1 MYSGNSKRDILLV
14 FPGKFKAS
22 DPLFPLS
29 LLYLAASLQEE
40 GFTVRVL
47 DMRLEDYHHFEIG
60 NPVFIGIS
68 CITGLQIKHAL
79 EFARYARMRNS
90 SSPIVW
96 GGVHPSLLPQ
106 QTASNDYVDV
116 VVRGEGELIIKNL
129 AKALA
134 LNEPLDTVA
143 GITYRLNGLIKN
155 NPDGNIPDLD
165 AEPIALPYDLL
176 QMDRYP
182 AVKSGRFHIQT
193 SRGCPH
199 RCGFCYNVY
208 FNMNKWRAKSANRV
222 LDEIEYVLAKFPQV
236 KIIDPVDDNFFVD
249 KKRVEEICEGIIS
262 RKLGI
267 QWRANCRFD
276 YLSTYDKDFLELIEK
291 AGCVELNFGGES
303 GSERL
308 QKFICKDVTANE
320 MLQSVANLRR
330 WAPSIEPYVTWMI
343 GLPGET
349 DDDLNQTFDLMD
361 KMCEV
366 NPKTQHLEIF
376 VYTPFP
382 SPVMQLLP
390 VQYKSPQSLE
400 EWGSVHVFH
409 FNPPW
414 YSKAQVEKLRTISA
428 VVRYGFYPQSRIR
441 ERDFAYRT
449 AYGLMNRIAKYRWKH
464 RYFEFPIEIRIA
476 DALAMK
482 FKGSL

>member
-1 MYSGNSKRDILLV
+1 MLV
-14 FPGKFKAS
+14 FPGKFKAP
-22 DPLFPLS
+22 DPLVPLS

-40 GFTVRVL
+40 GFTVRIL
-47 DMRLEDYHHFEIG
+47 DMRVEDYRHFEIG
-60 NPVFIGIS
+60 NPVFVGIS
-68 CITGLQIKHAL
+68 CISGLQIKYAL
-79 EFARYARMRNS
+79 EFARYVRMHDP

-96 GGVHPSLLPQ
+96 GGVHPTLLPE
-106 QTASNDYVDV
+106 QTASNDYVDI
-116 VVRGEGELIIKNL
+116 VVRGEGELIIKDL
-129 AKALA
+129 ANALA

-143 GITYRLNGLIKN
+143 GITYNLNGLIKN
-155 NPDGNIPDLD
+155 NPDGNIMDLD
-165 AEPIALPYDLL
+165 AQPIALPYDLL

-182 AVKSGRFHIQT
+182 SVKSGRFHIQT

-199 RCGFCYNVY
+199 RCGFCYNIY
-208 FNMNKWRAKSANRV
+208 FNKNKWRAKSAKRV
-222 LDEIEYVLAKFPQV
+222 LDEIEYILTKFPHV

-249 KKRVEEICEGIIS
+249 KKRVEEICRGILG

-276 YLSTYDKDFLELIEK
+276 YLSTYDKDFLELLEK

-308 QKFICKDVTANE
+308 QQFICKDVTANQ

-330 WAPSIEPYVTWMI
+330 WATSIEPYVTWMI

-349 DDDLNQTFDLMD
+349 EDDLNQTFDLMD

-382 SPVMQLLP
+382 SPLMNFLP
-390 VQYKSPQSLE
+390 AQYKLPQSLE
-400 EWGSVHVFH
+400 EWGDIYVFH
-409 FNPPW
+409 FDPPW
-414 YSKAQVEKLRTISA
+414 HSKTQVEKLHIISA
-428 VVRYGFYPQSRIR
+428 VIRYGFYPQSRIR
-441 ERDFAYRT
+441 ERDVAYKI
-449 AYGLMNRIAKYRWKH
+449 AYGVMNHIAKYRWKR
-464 RYFEFPIEIRIA
+464 RYFDFPIELKIA
-476 DALAMK
+476 DALARK
-482 FKGSL
+482 YKGSL